1 MYYGAPSALLGWGFF
16 QHNSTFNWANAPR
29 MLATTRRMSAATFFT
44 IGGQFQDVNRIN
56 YFTPRFY
63 GLQIGVGYA
72 PKINLAVNGLL
83 AAA

>member
-1 MYYGAPSALLGWGFF
+1 
-16 QHNSTFNWANAPR
+16 
-29 MLATTRRMSAATFFT
+29 MSAATFFT
-44 IGGQFQDVNRIN
+44 IGGQFQDVNRVN

-72 PKINLAVNGLL
+72 PKINLAPNGLL